1 VEPIDLV
8 YTDESTGAQT
18 AVAAVLADLSLSGMR
33 LVSFLKAPVAG
44 NMEISMEL
52 PPVGKFSVKAK
63 TTWVRQKGPVYTMGI
78 EFTEI
83 HGAVASKI
91 QAMAEDFSDCDTRIL
106 LKLPEVCVAN
116 CRAHNLCNKLQKDI
130 TLFK

>member
-33 LVSFLKAPVAG
+33 LVSFLKAPVSG

-52 PPVGKFSVKAK
+52 PHIGKFSVKAK

-91 QAMAEDFSDCDTRIL
+91 QAMAEDFSDCNTRIL

-116 CRAHNLCNKLQKDI
+116 CRAHSLCNKLQKDI